1 MGFSSNA
8 STPAVAPTPPEP
20 ATVKRTES
28 EVAKARSDAKS
39 AATRKYGISG
49 TNITKG
55 ALIDTSA
62 DVKKNKLGG
71 N

>member
-1 MGFSSNA
+1 MGSA
-8 STPAVAPTPPEP
+8 PKAKTTPVPPEP

-39 AATRKYGISG
+39 AAVRKYGISG
-49 TNITKG
+49 TNVTQG
-55 ALIDTSA
+55 ALGDTSA
-62 DVKKNKLGG
+62 EAKKSKLGG